1 MINPENFFE
10 SYDFNPIIEHIFRE
24 NNVQGDDNYFNR
36 HMQEI
41 KKKIEELRRSYKTK
55 DYFKDMPI
63 LNKDFSSYVISTFL
77 LTQ

>member
-10 SYDFNPIIEHIFRE
+10 TYDFNPIIEQIFRE
-24 NNVQGDDNYFNR
+24 NNVQGDDNHFNR

-63 LNKDFSSYVISTFL
+63 LNKDFSSYVISISY
-77 LTQ
+77 